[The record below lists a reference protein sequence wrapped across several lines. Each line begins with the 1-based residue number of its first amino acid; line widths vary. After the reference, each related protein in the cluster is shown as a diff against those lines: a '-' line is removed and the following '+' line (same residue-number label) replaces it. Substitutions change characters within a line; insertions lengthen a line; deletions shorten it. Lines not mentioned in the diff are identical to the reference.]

1 MFYGI
6 TDVWTFVIGTIV
18 IVLLPGPNSLYV
30 MTVAS
35 REGIAAGYRGACGIF
50 LGDTLLMIA
59 AATGVASLLQATPA
73 LFMLIKY
80 SGAAYLA
87 WLGVKLLQAGLAR
100 WRQPVDSV
108 DGTGDPLSQRLDASR
123 PFRIALLI
131 SLTNPKAILFF
142 VSFFIQFVSPSYP
155 YPVLSFALLG
165 LIVQICS
172 ALYLTLL
179 IFGGVHLA
187 RQVSRRRWL
196 AAGGTGAVGAL
207 FIGFGAKLAS
217 ASLN

>member
-1 MFYGI
+1 MCYGI

-73 LFMLIKY
+73 LFMRIKY

-87 WLGVKLLQAGLAR
+87 WPGFKLLRAGITR
-100 WRQPVDSV
+100 WRQPLNEHER
-108 DGTGDPLSQRLDASR
+108 DPA
-123 PFRIALLI
+123 
-131 SLTNPKAILFF
+131 
-142 VSFFIQFVSPSYP
+142 
-155 YPVLSFALLG
+155 
-165 LIVQICS
+165 
-172 ALYLTLL
+172 
-179 IFGGVHLA
+179 
-187 RQVSRRRWL
+187 
-196 AAGGTGAVGAL
+196 
-207 FIGFGAKLAS
+207 
-217 ASLN
+217 

>member
-87 WLGVKLLQAGLAR
+87 WLGIKLLQAGLAR
-100 WRQPVDSV
+100 WRQPA

-155 YPVLSFALLG
+155 YPVLSFAILG

>member
-87 WLGVKLLQAGLAR
+87 WLGIKLLQAGLAR
-100 WRQPVDSV
+100 WRQPADPA

>member
-100 WRQPVDSV
+100 WRQPVDPA

>member
-6 TDVWTFVIGTIV
+6 TDLWTFVIGTIV

-73 LFMLIKY
+73 LFMVIKY

-87 WLGVKLLQAGLAR
+87 WLGVRLLQAGLAR
-100 WRQPVDSV
+100 WRQPAGHENN
-108 DGTGDPLSQRLDASR
+108 DGEPFAQRLDASR

-142 VSFFIQFVSPSYP
+142 VSFFIQFVSPDYSYP
-155 YPVLSFALLG
+155 ALSFAILG
-165 LIVQICS
+165 VIVQISS

-207 FIGFGAKLAS
+207 FIGFGAKLAGT
-217 ASLN
+217 SLS

>member
-1 MFYGI
+1 MVYGI
-6 TDVWTFVIGTIV
+6 TDLGAFIVGTIV

-50 LGDTLLMIA
+50 VGDTVLMIA
-59 AATGVASLLQATPA
+59 ASTGVASLLQATPA

-87 WLGVKLLQAGLAR
+87 WLGVRLLQSAVSR
-100 WRQPVDSV
+100 WRQGEGSDNV
-108 DGTGDPLSQRLDASR
+108 LSQRLDASR

-142 VSFFIQFVSPSYP
+142 VSFFIQFVSPDYP
-155 YPVLSFALLG
+155 HPALSFALLG
-165 LIVQICS
+165 VIVQICS

-196 AAGGTGAVGAL
+196 AAGGTGAVGLL
-207 FIGFGAKLAS
+207 FIGFGARLAG
-217 ASLN
+217 